1 MKKLILKLALALL
14 FGLGLTLSLL
24 GLMTYLHPKT
34 VHAAGPHHVAP
45 SCAGVPAPCYT
56 TIQAAVD
63 AAAPGD
69 VIMVAA
75 GTYAGVTS
83 RAGVTQ
89 TVYIS
94 KSVTIRGG
102 YTTAFTEPPD
112 PQANPTTLDAQG
124 QGRVI
129 YIIGN
134 ITPTIE
140 GLRITGGN
148 GNGLGGGPFNDD
160 GGGGVLIDT
169 ATVSFKNNE
178 VIGNTD
184 FDGGGLFLWQG
195 NAEISNNFF
204 AGNTA
209 GALGGGVVLYS
220 SSAKLRGNTILAN
233 AARGNGGLAVF
244 DCRDVTLI
252 NNVIVDNLASY
263 NGLGYSSGIL
273 ISDSSVRLS
282 HNTIAQ
288 NTGGYGSAIYV
299 TRSSVALTN
308 TILAS
313 HTLGITVTADST
325 VTLANTLWYGNIIN
339 LGGAGVITSTNNY
352 TDNPVFIDPA
362 NYLNPDFHINSTS
375 AAIDKGINAGVATD
389 IDGQPRPQGAGFD
402 LGADEYLAPLV
413 PLTGVTINGPLTGA
427 LNESYPFSATI
438 SPTTATPPITYTW
451 SPAPESGQ
459 GTASVTYTWPV
470 TGAKTITVTAAHAG
484 GVVTDTH
491 LTLINAPSLNLRKSG
506 PTTAAPGD
514 LITYTLT
521 VTNSGSLTATN
532 LIITDTVPANATYI
546 SGGTKVG
553 TVVSWTVPSLPASG
567 GITETTFVVTATQT
581 ITNSDYGVRAD
592 GGYTAQGSVAVVTTI
607 NAQAPES
614 KVFVPVILKQ

>member
-1 MKKLILKLALALL
+1 MKKLILKLTPALL

-24 GLMTYLHPKT
+24 GLMTFLNT
-34 VHAAGPHHVAP
+34 RIVHAAGPHHVAP
-45 SCAGVPAPCYT
+45 NCAGVPVPCYT
-56 TIQAAVD
+56 TVQAAVD

-69 VIMVAA
+69 VIKVAA
-75 GTYAGVTS
+75 GTYTGVTS

-209 GALGGGVVLYS
+209 GAWGGGVVLYS

-402 LGADEYLAPLV
+402 LGADEYPAPAI
-413 PLTGVTINGPLTGA
+413 PITGAAINGPITGTPNIA
-427 LNESYPFSATI
+427 SVF
-438 SPTTATPPITYTW
+438 TATVSPATATLPIAYTW
-451 SPAPESGQ
+451 SPAPINGQ
-459 GTASVTYTWPV
+459 GTAIATYAWPTIGV
-470 TGAKTITVTAAHAG
+470 KAITVT
-484 GVVTDTH
+484 VTNGDSSVSDTH
-491 LTLINAPSLNLRKSG
+491 LVTISAPALSLRKSG

-521 VTNSGSLTATN
+521 LTNSGNLTATN
-532 LIITDTVPANATYI
+532 LVITDTLPPNAVYI
-546 SGGTKVG
+546 NGGTKVG
-553 TVVSWTVPSLPASG
+553 NGVSWTIPSLAASG
-567 GITETTFVVTATQT
+567 GVTQTTFVVTATQT

-592 GGYTAQGSVAVVTTI
+592 GGYTAEGSVAVVTAI
-607 NAQAPES
+607 NAQAPGS
-614 KVFVPVILKQ
+614 KVFMPVILKH